1 MKTFNKKIIEF
12 LKSLKQFF
20 THDIWVL
27 DFSKVSRARALFYQ
41 QILIFYL
48 VGRAFIHD
56 RLLIRASALVYA
68 TLLSIV
74 PLLAVMFSLLK
85 GFGFHNKLE
94 PALYQILEPLGQQA
108 QQAIVPTIVD
118 FVDNVKVGALG
129 TVGFLLL
136 FLSVLSIVNN
146 IERAFNDVWK
156 IRKVRSIHRRFTDY
170 ISVLMVGPLLIF
182 MFIGVTASLQSFVI
196 VQAISKIP
204 GIPFIFNK
212 TLPIIITLI
221 FFYFVLTYVP
231 NTKVKFKPAF
241 LGAAISAI
249 LWVVGNYL
257 FAHFMVTSYQYG
269 SKAAIYAG
277 FATFPLFLVWMF
289 ISWAIMLLGV
299 EISYVYQNFDQISW
313 EIRDTNYSHTVKNA
327 MALKIL
333 VFTGQKFYH
342 GDQAPSASEIS
353 ETFNCPQPLMQDML
367 SLLVDQG
374 LLNIIDREPLG
385 YAPAKSL
392 EKITVNEVFTK
403 VQTSGINIIQEKE
416 PQILSR
422 KVLKIMEK
430 YNKTLNKSFGKTSI
444 YDLIENEN

>member
-1 MKTFNKKIIEF
+1 
-12 LKSLKQFF
+12 
-20 THDIWVL
+20 
-27 DFSKVSRARALFYQ
+27 
-41 QILIFYL
+41 
-48 VGRAFIHD
+48 
-56 RLLIRASALVYA
+56 
-68 TLLSIV
+68 
-74 PLLAVMFSLLK
+74 
-85 GFGFHNKLE
+85 
-94 PALYQILEPLGQQA
+94 
-108 QQAIVPTIVD
+108 
-118 FVDNVKVGALG
+118 
-129 TVGFLLL
+129 
-136 FLSVLSIVNN
+136 
-146 IERAFNDVWK
+146 
-156 IRKVRSIHRRFTDY
+156 
-170 ISVLMVGPLLIF
+170 
-182 MFIGVTASLQSFVI
+182 
-196 VQAISKIP
+196 
-204 GIPFIFNK
+204 
-212 TLPIIITLI
+212 
-221 FFYFVLTYVP
+221 
-231 NTKVKFKPAF
+231 
-241 LGAAISAI
+241 
-249 LWVVGNYL
+249 
-257 FAHFMVTSYQYG
+257 
-269 SKAAIYAG
+269 
-277 FATFPLFLVWMF
+277 
-289 ISWAIMLLGV
+289 MLLGV